1 MGHADPGG
9 VATSAG
15 GATSPRTIV
24 AFDRGSAVSSL
35 ASISNFTTAYGNP
48 SIIANALSTPA
59 AAARAPSNKR
69 AASELTI
76 QEESSPS
83 PKKSFPQFSR
93 PHSDDNSLMSG
104 DDSNGW
110 EKEED
115 RVISLIT
122 DLNRKE
128 EKLADSLVDVVE
140 EVHEWTLHIEE
151 GNPDDDTGEQ
161 AATREGTQGSQK
173 QKNTR

>member
-1 MGHADPGG
+1 
-9 VATSAG
+9 
-15 GATSPRTIV
+15 
-24 AFDRGSAVSSL
+24 
-35 ASISNFTTAYGNP
+35 
-48 SIIANALSTPA
+48 
-59 AAARAPSNKR
+59 
-69 AASELTI
+69 
-76 QEESSPS
+76 
-83 PKKSFPQFSR
+83 
-93 PHSDDNSLMSG
+93 MSG
-104 DDSNGW
+104 DDSDGW

-161 AATREGTQGSQK
+161 PATGGGHRETKSKRIRGDSLQHEEHCE
-173 QKNTR
+173 